1 MKTFSKTPA
10 ALKAPGRVWE
20 NVSVLDAV
28 EAAQA
33 FGVPSFLGLL
43 HQRLNGE
50 RQLRARRTL
59 PAETLDERGVDPGLT
74 L

>member
-1 MKTFSKTPA
+1 M
-10 ALKAPGRVWE
+10 V
-20 NVSVLDAV
+20 DAV
-28 EAAQA
+28 EAGQA

-43 HQRLNGE
+43 HQLLYGE

-59 PAETLDERGVDPGLT
+59 PAETLDEQGIDPGLT

>member
-1 MKTFSKTPA
+1 M
-10 ALKAPGRVWE
+10 
-20 NVSVLDAV
+20 SVLDAV
-28 EAAQA
+28 GAAQA